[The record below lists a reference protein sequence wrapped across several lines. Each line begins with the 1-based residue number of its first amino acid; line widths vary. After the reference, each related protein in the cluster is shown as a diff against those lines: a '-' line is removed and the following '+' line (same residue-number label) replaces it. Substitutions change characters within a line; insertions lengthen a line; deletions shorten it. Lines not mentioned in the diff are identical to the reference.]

1 MKKVT
6 KAIGLTLVAAS
17 LLVSAACSK
26 TEAQALDSKKITI
39 GVTGGPHQQIA
50 DQVKKLA
57 KKDGIDI
64 TVKVF
69 NDYNTPNTALDQHD
83 LDSNNYQTLPFLKQ
97 QVEDKSYKIT
107 DVFKTVAFP
116 MGIYANSLKNV
127 SEHKKGNK
135 ITVKNDTK
143 LQYLTTPAPITAR

>member
-1 MKKVT
+1 MT
-6 KAIGLTLVAAS
+6 YFLVAHRCWCQQR
-17 LLVSAACSK
+17 CSK

-39 GVTGGPHQQIA
+39 GVTGGPHQKIA

-83 LDSNNYQTLPFLKQ
+83 LDSNNYQTLPFLKR
-97 QVEDKSYKIT
+97 KWKI
-107 DVFKTVAFP
+107 KIIRLQ
-116 MGIYANSLKNV
+116 MYQNS
-127 SEHKKGNK
+127 SIPDG
-135 ITVKNDTK
+135 
-143 LQYLTTPAPITAR
+143 YLCK